1 MKELKI
7 DPKLA
12 ALFKPLEKEQLD
24 ELEEKLKAKYDG
36 TPLYVWKGDIIV
48 DGHNRYPIMKKYNIY
63 FNVEN
68 VEDFLGED
76 CSRSDVMQWMI
87 SHQEA
92 RRNLSSG
99 EKICAYSMM
108 QEEIA
113 LENKEKMLEG
123 NRLGAAV
130 KHGNVVCVQMDA
142 KQKVERDRSTNT
154 REQIAKM
161 AGVAAGTVARYDAIM
176 KTDNEDLKKK
186 VQTGEVKIGTAYREI
201 KTRICKS
208 CGKEK
213 KIIDFFG
220 NDTICKECARKEAE
234 KNVNSLHMISTK
246 PTEENMKVYEDVCTS
261 RYAKDYVDQ
270 DEELSWLKDMCHD
283 FIGQVNDRFFDL
295 IGAIE
300 KMDDEHIEEANN
312 IIEDFVSDMF
322 AVQKRFDE
330 KKVSSDIMP
339 EQIEEKTPKQQ
350 IAELDQKLESL
361 DKNIES
367 LQIERSNTVKKRG
380 DLFKAL
386 DVKCPVKYKW
396 IKEGQDL
403 FPAWW
408 KCQIYIDYD
417 GLTEVLGEYH
427 VSHSELPN
435 TYMKT
440 AVNGSREEISQKYH
454 DDFRMIWKQA
464 HDENV
469 RLEMEANDKR
479 TKTAQQLDYE
489 MNRMKKYIPV
499 GLDKNVCRKFYRT
512 LANEYHPDNG
522 KTGDAEM
529 MQHVNELKAVWGI

>member
-12 ALFKPLEKEQLD
+12 ALFKPLEKGQLD

-36 TPLYVWKGDIIV
+36 TPLYVWKGNIIV
-48 DGHNRYPIMKKYNIY
+48 DGHNRYPIMKKYNID

-130 KHGNVVCVQMDA
+130 KHGNVVCVHLDA

-246 PTEENMKVYEDVCTS
+246 PTEENMKV
-261 RYAKDYVDQ
+261 
-270 DEELSWLKDMCHD
+270 
-283 FIGQVNDRFFDL
+283 
-295 IGAIE
+295 
-300 KMDDEHIEEANN
+300 
-312 IIEDFVSDMF
+312 
-322 AVQKRFDE
+322 
-330 KKVSSDIMP
+330 
-339 EQIEEKTPKQQ
+339 
-350 IAELDQKLESL
+350 
-361 DKNIES
+361 
-367 LQIERSNTVKKRG
+367 
-380 DLFKAL
+380 
-386 DVKCPVKYKW
+386 
-396 IKEGQDL
+396 
-403 FPAWW
+403 
-408 KCQIYIDYD
+408 
-417 GLTEVLGEYH
+417 
-427 VSHSELPN
+427 
-435 TYMKT
+435 
-440 AVNGSREEISQKYH
+440 
-454 DDFRMIWKQA
+454 
-464 HDENV
+464 
-469 RLEMEANDKR
+469 
-479 TKTAQQLDYE
+479 
-489 MNRMKKYIPV
+489 
-499 GLDKNVCRKFYRT
+499 
-512 LANEYHPDNG
+512 
-522 KTGDAEM
+522 
-529 MQHVNELKAVWGI
+529 